1 MDKFIIC
8 GGTQLC
14 GELEVSGAKNA
25 ALPILA
31 ATLLADEPVTIS
43 RLPHLHDVTTMIELL
58 GSLGVEVVID
68 ERMNVQVNGPS
79 ITSFRAPY
87 DLVKTMR
94 ASFVVLGPMLARYG
108 GCEVSLPGGCAIGP
122 RPVDQHLK
130 GLAALGADIKMQDG
144 YVWAAVNG
152 RLRGAR
158 ILMDMVTVGGT
169 ENLMMA
175 ATLAQGTTVIEN
187 AAREPEVV
195 DLALLLNKMGAK
207 ISGHGADTIVV
218 EGVERLSGCEYEVMP
233 DRVEAGTYL
242 IAAASTRGRVKLEG
256 IDPMLLDSVLLKLEE
271 AGAEVSRGDDWVA
284 IDMHGERPRAVD
296 VRTAPYPGFP
306 TDLQAQ
312 FLALNTIAKGS
323 SRVIETIFENRFM
336 HVQEMNR
343 MGADIALEGNTT
355 AIVNGVE
362 ALKGAPVMATDLRAS
377 ASLVIA
383 ALVAEGE
390 TTIDRIYHIDR
401 GYECIEEKL
410 QQLGAQIRRVSS

>member
-1 MDKFIIC
+1 
-8 GGTQLC
+8 
-14 GELEVSGAKNA
+14 
-25 ALPILA
+25 
-31 ATLLADEPVTIS
+31 
-43 RLPHLHDVTTMIELL
+43 MI
-58 GSLGVEVVID
+58 
-68 ERMNVQVNGPS
+68 
-79 ITSFRAPY
+79 
-87 DLVKTMR
+87 
-94 ASFVVLGPMLARYG
+94 
-108 GCEVSLPGGCAIGP
+108 
-122 RPVDQHLK
+122 
-130 GLAALGADIKMQDG
+130 
-144 YVWAAVNG
+144 
-152 RLRGAR
+152 
-158 ILMDMVTVGGT
+158 
-169 ENLMMA
+169 
-175 ATLAQGTTVIEN
+175 
-187 AAREPEVV
+187 
-195 DLALLLNKMGAK
+195 
-207 ISGHGADTIVV
+207 
-218 EGVERLSGCEYEVMP
+218 
-233 DRVEAGTYL
+233 
-242 IAAASTRGRVKLEG
+242 
-256 IDPMLLDSVLLKLEE
+256 KLEE